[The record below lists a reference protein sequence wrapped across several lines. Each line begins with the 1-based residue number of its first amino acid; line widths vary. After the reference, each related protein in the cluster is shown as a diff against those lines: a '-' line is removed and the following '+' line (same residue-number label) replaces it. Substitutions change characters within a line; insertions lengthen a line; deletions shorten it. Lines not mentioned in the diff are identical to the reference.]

1 MYNYLYLLLQKS
13 GCVLFLYYSFRDILR
28 ELYKKYEILLILL
41 YQLFFVFLI
50 SELILFVSFFVCSF
64 YSFSS
69 MVLGILFGESFVL
82 PYPSLLSF
90 TNIFLLSMAAVF
102 LGGSFVS
109 LEIMS
114 SSYIIFLCFAIVFSY
129 MFLSLQIKEFLYMN
143 LFINDSVYGSLFF
156 FLTGLHFFHLFFG
169 LFFLFLLFWSCSY
182 HLKKYVFP
190 QFKSIRCTCIL

>member
-1 MYNYLYLLLQKS
+1 
-13 GCVLFLYYSFRDILR
+13 
-28 ELYKKYEILLILL
+28 
-41 YQLFFVFLI
+41 
-50 SELILFVSFFVCSF
+50 
-64 YSFSS
+64 

-182 HLKKYVFP
+182 HLKKYVFLSLRVLDVHV
-190 QFKSIRCTCIL
+190 FYNLLLFYWHFIEILWLFIFLVFYKYYYIKI